1 MIGPGSDKKLQQVS
15 SPPMYCLKTPPPSL
29 HGFFFG
35 QKQTSTNH
43 FAPKIQLFSPRR
55 TSLRKAIS
63 LRSNTSEIQIQLYV
77 IILATL
83 ITALLSLGDGGIFD
97 SNVVD
102 SGDVLPLL
110 LDFVPVVR

>member
-1 MIGPGSDKKLQQVS
+1 MNCFNTP
-15 SPPMYCLKTPPPSL
+15 KTNYNKS
-29 HGFFFG
+29 FC
-35 QKQTSTNH
+35 
-43 FAPKIQLFSPRR
+43 PKNTTFSPRR

-63 LRSNTSEIQIQLYV
+63 LGSNTSEIQIQLYV

-102 SGDVLPLL
+102 SGDAAETVLMFCPCC
-110 LDFVPVVR
+110 